1 MLQDDCYTNV
11 LCRYTMLTVSIAFSN
26 FINYGK
32 RPLQRRLDVAEVQIK
47 YNYK

>member
-11 LCRYTMLTVSIAFSN
+11 LCRYTMLTVSMAFL

-32 RPLQRRLDVAEVQIK
+32 RPLQRRLDVAEVQIE